1 MSEQA
6 QGSLIADGVTV
17 EEWRC
22 AKCRRFLML
31 VYLNLRDGEV
41 ILERTCLD
49 SRCKALNT
57 LTRIAGP
64 SLPTNGQGRLG
75 PASNRAVV
83 PNSAQQ
89 GGPHA
94 KSSTRQS

>member
-1 MSEQA
+1 MSEQV
-6 QGSLIADGVTV
+6 QGSLVADGVSV

-41 ILERTCLD
+41 ILETKCH
-49 SRCKALNT
+49 SCKQVST

-83 PNSAQQ
+83 PTSAQQ

-94 KSSTRQS
+94 KSPTRQS